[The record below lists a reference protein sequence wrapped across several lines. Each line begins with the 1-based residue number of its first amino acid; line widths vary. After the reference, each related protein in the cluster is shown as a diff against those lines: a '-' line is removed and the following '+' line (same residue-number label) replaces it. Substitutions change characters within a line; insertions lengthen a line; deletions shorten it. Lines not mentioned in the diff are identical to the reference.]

1 MARTTTTTTT
11 LSCVLHA
18 LPWVLA
24 VVGALLFV
32 AGLSWRNLS
41 DSDTVNPGLVITGL
55 LFTMLAG
62 VLSCVTARAPERDYE
77 PREPREPREPVGVAP
92 ERKEAQIPFVP
103 I

>member
-1 MARTTTTTTT
+1 MTRTTT

-18 LPWVLA
+18 LPWVLL

-32 AGLSWRNLS
+32 VGLSWRNLS
-41 DSDTVNPGLVITGL
+41 DSDTVNAGLVITGL

-62 VLSCVTARAPERDYE
+62 VLSCATDRAPERDYE
-77 PREPREPREPVGVAP
+77 PQEPQEPQEPRDPVRVVP
-92 ERKEAQIPFVP
+92 EKKEAPIPFVP